1 MQSHFRRAQSKR
13 SLLAGT
19 TKSDE
24 TTWEVTQVAES
35 QGASE
40 GPLAAPCLPSVPVS
54 GTACSQAP
62 QAAGLCPYSLQPQP
76 PPPHLQPVPIL
87 FLPHPSR
94 HLPGAGFSL
103 PPLCSRPQCPGGGTS
118 FLLHPSSQRE
128 SWAATCPLAC
138 CSCGQEP
145 RGGQGLKAPRGP
157 SVCQPRAPGSAVLW
171 GVGVAAPARALSRG
185 LSVVGEKGRGP
196 LESWELLRCPSVL
209 PGEGSLG
216 EVTRA
221 RLGS

>member
-40 GPLAAPCLPSVPVS
+40 GPLAAPCLPSVRVS

-76 PPPHLQPVPIL
+76 PPPPTC
-87 FLPHPSR
+87 
-94 HLPGAGFSL
+94 SL
-103 PPLCSRPQCPGGGTS
+103 SQYSS
-118 FLLHPSSQRE
+118 FLTPPGTFL
-128 SWAATCPLAC
+128 
-138 CSCGQEP
+138 GQASLSLLCAP
-145 RGGQGLKAPRGP
+145 DRSAQVGALPFSYIPAPRG
-157 SVCQPRAPGSAVLW
+157 RAGLPPAHWPAAAAGRSP
-171 GVGVAAPARALSRG
+171 GVGRG
-185 LSVVGEKGRGP
+185 
-196 LESWELLRCPSVL
+196 
-209 PGEGSLG
+209 
-216 EVTRA
+216 
-221 RLGS
+221 

>member
-103 PPLCSRPQCPGGGTS
+103 PPLCSCSIPPLTETS
-118 FLLHPSSQRE
+118 LVPHYNCISLS
-128 SWAATCPLAC
+128 
-138 CSCGQEP
+138 
-145 RGGQGLKAPRGP
+145 
-157 SVCQPRAPGSAVLW
+157 GSLFPILYTPWTW
-171 GVGVAAPARALSRG
+171 GI
-185 LSVVGEKGRGP
+185 
-196 LESWELLRCPSVL
+196 SVL
-209 PGEGSLG
+209 FTLISGPP
-216 EVTRA
+216 R
-221 RLGS
+221 